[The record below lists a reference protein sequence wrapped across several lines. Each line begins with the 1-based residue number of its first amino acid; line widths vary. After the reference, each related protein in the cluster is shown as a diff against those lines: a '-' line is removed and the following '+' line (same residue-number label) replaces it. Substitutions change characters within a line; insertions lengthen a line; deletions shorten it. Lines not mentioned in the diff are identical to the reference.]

1 MSPPI
6 GIVNI
11 MFPLAIDSF
20 VYVETFQ
27 EGEEL
32 TISVPFHN
40 TTPFNPTPPQ
50 VSQGHIKWKL
60 QKVNGYYTLHS
71 YDGHPVVFS
80 AGANTKLGVKGGRA
94 TAFEIEEYGSAE
106 SGSYV
111 FKISGTQLALRATNE
126 MSGPRIGARVFSD
139 SDNKMIWTV
148 GLAE

>member
-1 MSPPI
+1 MSPPT

-11 MFPLAIDSF
+11 TFPLATNSY
-20 VYVETFQ
+20 VYVETFV

-32 TISVPFHN
+32 TIVNLQP
-40 TTPFNPTPPQ
+40 TPFNPTPPQ

-60 QKVNGYYTLHS
+60 QFVNGDYTLHS

-148 GLAE
+148 GMAE